1 MTRKLLVAALSL
13 LIILTFF
20 IQQNIFALSIQLGG
34 EVKYFFEYTGTKG
47 NGDYMDYSISYGL
60 SLSSDVANGN
70 YEIKGDYQSVV
81 YMTILPPTET
91 YKATQYVVNMYIY
104 YIPSVIDD
112 KTVDYYYTCDYH
124 PNSEDD
130 KTGFLTDNLLKKDDA
145 EIGKLYPLC
154 SMQKTSTQP
163 PIINGDFIYY
173 EFTTLDEMNKKIKEV
188 NNGDKS
194 NLDDGKEGTLGEN
207 GFEFSKI
214 KYDLEV
220 PLGFDSNT
228 SQNHKYGLFA
238 NTGMFDSDKQDYT
251 FKWYQSENVT
261 KLPSYRDW
269 ELQFEI
275 SGFGN
280 FRKILTPWDVTKF
293 ETPFLFLDSIPNFRN
308 TYSTKFEDWS
318 EIVESY
324 LSNEYDIPI
333 DGGGYA
339 YAYNTPN
346 FRLRNVW
353 NDNEKGITHYSNW
366 ILIQC
371 KKDGT
376 YTVTEVNS
384 KDIEQDNVK
393 TDDLVD
399 NKKTD
404 SIYDGVSNDDVA
416 DNGKES
422 FFGNVKSFLNSI
434 GYVPEFFTKIFSFLP
449 DWCLT
454 FVGFGFTIIVA
465 ISVYK
470 MVRG

>member
-1 MTRKLLVAALSL
+1 MKKKIIVTALSL
-13 LIILTFF
+13 LLLFTFYV
-20 IQQNIFALSIQLGG
+20 QQNTYAAIDTDRETYCTITFSSGYQYDLWMTKRDSHECLGNFETVLFVYPAIDNSTVYAIARYFISSVPDSSSSTIFSWKSNFGSWGSDWNGQSLVMEPELSQNDIKDGQVISLTMSQITRKEGNPEPIIDGYDYLVECDSFDDFTKKREQLTNNDVNFDDIG
-34 EVKYFFEYTGTKG
+34 VTGT
-47 NGDYMDYSISYGL
+47 
-60 SLSSDVANGN
+60 
-70 YEIKGDYQSVV
+70 
-81 YMTILPPTET
+81 TWT
-91 YKATQYVVNMYIY
+91 
-104 YIPSVIDD
+104 
-112 KTVDYYYTCDYH
+112 
-124 PNSEDD
+124 
-130 KTGFLTDNLLKKDDA
+130 
-145 EIGKLYPLC
+145 
-154 SMQKTSTQP
+154 
-163 PIINGDFIYY
+163 
-173 EFTTLDEMNKKIKEV
+173 
-188 NNGDKS
+188 
-194 NLDDGKEGTLGEN
+194 EN
-207 GFEFSKI
+207 GAEYLKV

-261 KLPSYRDW
+261 KLPSYSDW

-318 EIVESY
+318 EIVDSY

-384 KDIEQDNVK
+384 KDIEKDNVK

-404 SIYDGVSNDDVA
+404 SIYDGVSNDDLA

-465 ISVYK
+465 IAVYK

>member
-20 IQQNIFALSIQLGG
+20 IQQKTYALYVEDGGIWDEGIKWKTFNTVLNDYPEDYKYYKLTKNGTLGDKTEIRGEIIHYVWTYSLNEINDGLLIETLLYVPSEPLEDEVSYFYNIDTGNHIDGWCLNKDNVTSG
-34 EVKYFFEYTGTKG
+34 KYHKLYSAGDSYPVGT
-47 NGDYMDYSISYGL
+47 NPI
-60 SLSSDVANGN
+60 VEGN
-70 YEIKGDYQSVV
+70 YIYVECKNQEEFKKKHDDLINKG
-81 YMTILPPTET
+81 TPP
-91 YKATQYVVNMYIY
+91 
-104 YIPSVIDD
+104 
-112 KTVDYYYTCDYH
+112 
-124 PNSEDD
+124 
-130 KTGFLTDNLLKKDDA
+130 DN
-145 EIGKLYPLC
+145 
-154 SMQKTSTQP
+154 
-163 PIINGDFIYY
+163 
-173 EFTTLDEMNKKIKEV
+173 
-188 NNGDKS
+188 
-194 NLDDGKEGTLGEN
+194 GKEGTLGEN
-207 GFEFSKI
+207 GFEHSKI

-251 FKWYQSENVT
+251 FKWYQSDNVT
-261 KLPSYRDW
+261 KLPSYSDW

-293 ETPFLFLDSIPNFRN
+293 ETPFLFLESIPNFRN

-384 KDIEQDNVK
+384 KDIEKDNVK

-404 SIYDGVSNDDVA
+404 SIYDGVSNDDLA

-465 ISVYK
+465 IGVYK